1 MRYEEIIGLNDYFQ
15 PVYDLENEIGTY
27 WKQFIPNERFYKV
40 LSETINSLESSKPEE
55 RKSIW
60 LQGAYGTGKSHATA
74 VVKHLLFDNLNEI
87 NDFIE
92 NLEEQ
97 VKFKIKNFRK
107 NKRVFPVVLKGTSS
121 IVDNRTFALMIERAV
136 KGALKKEKIE
146 LTLTTKTD
154 FDKMITK
161 LKSDE
166 INWEKILKG
175 TELEVY
181 GTKEDIISK
190 LQQGNINI
198 LTKIEGVLSQK
209 GIHFST
215 ENIANWLVEVRNE
228 LKNRGI
234 ADYLVI
240 YWDEFT
246 GVLELP
252 KSGLLLTELQNIAE
266 LSVNK
271 GVYLFVVAHRKPYR
285 TNISRDDVEK
295 VLGRFKVLDYSME
308 PITTYHIIN
317 AAIKKKDM
325 NKFIEIRD
333 RYISSVKSLIKEIA
347 GTEGPQVQKSLEN
360 LFPIHPYTA
369 YLATFIARHIGS
381 TERSIFEFLYG
392 KSGVE
397 VSFKKFIKENPGEDG
412 KIFLTADNLWDFF
425 YEEFERMESEKVH
438 AVLEKYKL
446 HKDILEREG
455 SEYLSVFKGL
465 LLLNL
470 LYRFVEVGE
479 SSLVIPSEKNIIN
492 LFAGAIDQK
501 DLTSILSFIDDKQI
515 INKTPDNLYLVT
527 SSGLPPRE
535 VETEK
540 NKVKSEYSTID
551 RILNE
556 KQKKELQDTI
566 SASVNRAIE
575 FAIMDASLSEH
586 LIRKK
591 IEKAFKKNYTIH
603 LCLFLGKSE
612 QELQQIK
619 NILKEISNDDDLK
632 NIIFVVSEVILDDKK
647 FNRFIEYKARAIVAD
662 KHNYPEERN
671 INEEYAEKIIDDWVN
686 QVKSGYIEWF
696 LQNET
701 GKELMSEFS
710 RKINE
715 KLSKKIF
722 IYGLENIDGTQK
734 NRNIW
739 TYKRS
744 KTSAEIFLFA
754 NSRTDIEEKTSK
766 GPERYLREIIKDNN
780 GEYIVDTNLKIK
792 DDVFEDHPLK
802 KMYLEIRKV
811 FEKERDHGVFNL
823 GDTLRFLARPPYGLY
838 PNMVNMSAVGF
849 LMREY
854 VGKLFEAGTGIPIQK
869 EVMRDKILTLFDYW
883 ERGTHKDRGKLEVR
897 FGTEDEEKL
906 IEILKDLFKLED
918 VRSLNDARWKIREWV
933 KKQGFPVWVFKFVE
947 NINEST
953 KNAIDAIFELVQSI
967 DRELTYERIR
977 DYLNTIER
985 VKYDLDILID
995 RENPKELFKK
1005 WLKSIEGVEISPGD
1019 TEEVIDYI
1027 KRNMQEEVASWTE
1040 YRVREKVKDWYTEKL
1055 KKSQAQLEKQIEELK
1070 QTKGITKGINE
1081 IIAQDTVSQYT
1092 KSPPTSTSFVP
1103 KEKIENVKKR
1113 IWRSSEKNVKEI
1125 LIKLIDELKD
1135 KHPDIVKIIEKY
1147 LEGVQW
1153 GNKIPFS

>member
-1 MRYEEIIGLNDYFQ
+1 MKYEEIIGLNDYFQ

-27 WKQFIPNERFYKV
+27 WKQFITNEKFYKV

-55 RKSIW
+55 RKSVW

-74 VVKHLLFDNLNEI
+74 VVKHLLFDDLNEI

-121 IVDNRTFALMIERAV
+121 IIDNRTFALVLEKAV
-136 KGALKKEKIE
+136 KNALKKEGIE
-146 LTLTTKTD
+146 LITKTD

-166 INWEKILKG
+166 INWEKVFKG

-266 LSVNK
+266 LSINK
-271 GVYLFVVAHRKPYR
+271 CVYLFVVAHRKPYR

-308 PITTYHIIN
+308 PVTTYHIIN
-317 AAIKKKDM
+317 AAIKKKDLD
-325 NKFIEIRD
+325 KYIEIRD
-333 RYISSVKSLIKEIA
+333 KYISSVKTLIKEITGSE
-347 GTEGPQVQKSLEN
+347 GTQVQKSLES

-369 YLATFIARHIGS
+369 YLATFIARNIGS

-392 KSGVE
+392 KTGVE
-397 VSFKKFIKENPGEDG
+397 TSFKRFIKENPRENG
-412 KIFLTADNLWDFF
+412 KVFLTADYLWDFF

-446 HKDILEREG
+446 HKDVLEEKG
-455 SEYLSVFKGL
+455 DEYLSVFKGI

-470 LYRFVEVGE
+470 LYRFVEVSE
-479 SSLVIPSEKNIIN
+479 SSLVVPSEKNIVN
-492 LFAGAIDQK
+492 LFVGAVDQK

-515 INKTPDNLYLVT
+515 INKTPDNLYLIT
-527 SSGLPPRE
+527 SSGLPSRE

-540 NKVKSEYSTID
+540 NKIKSEYSTID

-556 KQKKELQDTI
+556 KQKKELQDTT
-566 SASVNRAIE
+566 SASVNRVVE
-575 FAIMDASLSEH
+575 FVIMDASLNEH
-586 LIRKK
+586 LIRRK
-591 IEKAFKKNYTIH
+591 IEKAFKKDYTIH

-619 NILKEISNDDDLK
+619 NILKDISNDDEFR
-632 NIIFVVSEVILDDKK
+632 NIIFVVSEVILDDKT
-647 FNRFIEYKARAIVAD
+647 FNRFIEYKARAVVAD

-671 INEEYAEKIIDDWVN
+671 INEEYARKIIDDWIN
-686 QVKSGYIEWF
+686 QVKSGYVEWF
-696 LQNET
+696 LQNES
-701 GKELMSEFS
+701 GKELMREFS
-710 RKINE
+710 GKINE
-715 KLSKKIF
+715 ELSRRIF
-722 IYGLENIDGTQK
+722 LYGLENIDGTQR
-734 NRNIW
+734 NRTIW
-739 TYKRS
+739 THKRS

-754 NSRTDIEEKTSK
+754 NSREEIEEKTSK

-780 GEYIVDTNLKIK
+780 GEYIVDANLKIK
-792 DDVFEDHPLK
+792 DDVPENHPLK
-802 KMYLEIRKV
+802 KMYLEIRKT
-811 FEKERDHGVFNL
+811 FEKEKDSGVFNL
-823 GDTLRFLARPPYGLY
+823 GGVLKFLTKPPYGLY
-838 PNMVNMSAVGF
+838 PNMVNMAAVGY

-883 ERGTHKDRGKLEVR
+883 DKGKHREKLEVR

-918 VRSLNDARWKIREWV
+918 VRSLNDARWKIREWI
-933 KKQGFPVWVFKFVE
+933 KKQGFPIWAFKSAE
-947 NINEST
+947 NINKNT
-953 KNAIDAIFELVQSI
+953 KKAINAIFELVQSI
-967 DRELTYERIR
+967 DRELKYKKIG
-977 DYLNTIER
+977 DYLNTIEGVR
-985 VKYDLDILID
+985 YDLDILID

-1005 WLKSIEGVEISPGD
+1005 WLKSIEGVEISPED
-1019 TEEVIDYI
+1019 MEEVIGYI

-1040 YRVREKVKDWYTEKL
+1040 DRVREKVKDWYTEKL
-1055 KKSQAQLEKQIEELK
+1055 KKSQAQLKKQIEELK
-1070 QTKGITKGINE
+1070 QTNEITKETNE
-1081 IIAQDTVSQYT
+1081 IIVWDNKTTVSQYT
-1092 KSPPTSTSFVP
+1092 ESHPISFISE
-1103 KEKIENVKKR
+1103 EKIENIKKR
-1113 IWRSSEKNVKEI
+1113 IRESSEKNVKEI

-1147 LEGVQW
+1147 LEVV
-1153 GNKIPFS
+1153 